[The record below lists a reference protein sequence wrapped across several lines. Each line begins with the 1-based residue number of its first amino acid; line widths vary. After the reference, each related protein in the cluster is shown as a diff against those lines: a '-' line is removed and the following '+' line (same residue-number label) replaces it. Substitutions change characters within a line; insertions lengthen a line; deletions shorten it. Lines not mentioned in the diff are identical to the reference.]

1 MEIISDVFQ
10 TNSTNVHCSTKY
22 FFIFG
27 INIYSRVRNVQKSNS
42 SGNMNLYTKRDQA
55 TGKKNI
61 SNMYALQKRVGML
74 EKENNELKA
83 TIKSTS
89 LKVQVL
95 LSRGKEAELFDLSL
109 DENMM
114 KNNGFHARGEQF
126 FLGGL
131 KVKMTICERNG

>member
-1 MEIISDVFQ
+1 MEIIPDVFQ
-10 TNSTNVHCSTKY
+10 TNSTNGEGSTKY

-61 SNMYALQKRVGML
+61 SNMYTLQKRVGML

-95 LSRGKEAELFDLSL
+95 LSRRKEAELLDLSL

-126 FLGGL
+126 IWENIGL
-131 KVKMTICERNG
+131 K